1 MTCDFCSTWLSD
13 SCALKV
19 CTLKRIVWD
28 KGWKAKLKTWK
39 IWSFRIAA
47 DFPRIPVKVS
57 FCQLKLHWF
66 NNPELKQESSLKD
79 PGVHVKNNIN
89 IVRPSILVYMYC
101 TQHCSY
107 SHNVYRHIL
116 RVCVC
121 VWWHAGDES
130 MWCSCVIYLL
140 INVLALRWLFF
151 MCPFRMCNP
160 LYSNIAIILPS
171 TPPHHPKN

>member
-1 MTCDFCSTWLSD
+1 MIFVRLDYQIVAPCKS
-13 SCALKV
+13 ALWNGSFGIK
-19 CTLKRIVWD
+19 D
-28 KGWKAKLKTWK
+28 EKAKLKTWK
-39 IWSFRIAA
+39 ITCSLSHYTIFR
-47 DFPRIPVKVS
+47 
-57 FCQLKLHWF
+57 F